1 MNTTKKPILFLDRD
15 GVINERP
22 YGAYVLSWA
31 GFEFCEGALAA
42 LAKIAGEFEHIIAVT
57 NQMGVY
63 KKLMTAADLAE
74 IHENMRR
81 EIGQAG
87 GRIDK
92 IYAAEGGRD
101 DARRKPAPTMAAEA
115 ALDMGFSLENSHLV
129 MVGDT
134 ASDMEF
140 GRQIGADLFLIET
153 AVEDVAA
160 IKTTYPEATPLL
172 SLAAFADYWLCRP
185 KLPKYP

>member
-1 MNTTKKPILFLDRD
+1 MEEAKKPILFLDRD

-42 LAKIAGEFEHIIAVT
+42 LAKIVSEFEHIIVVT

-81 EIGQAG
+81 EIEQAG

-92 IYAAEGGRD
+92 IYAAEGGRE
-101 DARRKPAPTMAAEA
+101 DARRKPAATMAEEA
-115 ALDMGFSLENSHLV
+115 ALHLDFSLKNSHLV

-134 ASDMEF
+134 ASDMKF

-160 IKTTYPEATPLL
+160 IKTAYPEATPL
-172 SLAAFADYWLCRP
+172 SGLAAFADYWLNR
-185 KLPKYP
+185 LQ